1 MGISAAANSENPPAA
16 PQMPSTENNGSSM
29 IIIDWN
35 IAYLNSPEPKL
46 EFLEEKIDK
55 QPYIIILQEVIPS
68 AFEAIKKHFEK
79 TAQVEYS
86 LNYRVPGKYDN
97 RSRKLGIVI
106 IMSQDFHIE
115 SAGVLE
121 RALLPDRTLFVEA
134 SRNGDPIRI
143 LGLHS
148 ITGCEHKKA
157 KELQFYSFAEGIDML
172 KPDIVGIDANE
183 PKIDHYDISR
193 MEFFD
198 NHLHGDGCRTFF
210 SVMQENK
217 LKDCFAMHYNQDDYI
232 EGIPLTTSHIIQR
245 GSKHVRYDF
254 LFANHEKLGDFR
266 CIYEYEQATRAGSDH
281 AAIVLENS

>member
-106 IMSQDFHIE
+106 IMSQDFILNQLACWKGRFYQIE
-115 SAGVLE
+115 LC
-121 RALLPDRTLFVEA
+121 LLKLHETEIQFVFLAYILLQDA
-134 SRNGDPIRI
+134 SIRKQKNSN
-143 LGLHS
+143 S
-148 ITGCEHKKA
+148 IPSLKA
-157 KELQFYSFAEGIDML
+157 SIC
-172 KPDIVGIDANE
+172 
-183 PKIDHYDISR
+183 S
-193 MEFFD
+193 
-198 NHLHGDGCRTFF
+198 
-210 SVMQENK
+210 
-217 LKDCFAMHYNQDDYI
+217 NQ
-232 EGIPLTTSHIIQR
+232 TSL
-245 GSKHVRYDF
+245 V
-254 LFANHEKLGDFR
+254 
-266 CIYEYEQATRAGSDH
+266 
-281 AAIVLENS
+281 